1 MKIDSFADWVQA
13 RLAVTLPGVRAQY
26 RMASLGRYQKPLSRT
41 PGIDAREAS
50 VLNLLHWRDGAWR
63 TVLIQRATNPRDRHS
78 GQISFPGGRLEEGD
92 ASLACVAL
100 REAEEEIGVDA
111 STIRILGRLT
121 QLYIPVSN
129 YLVHPFVAVLDGPPS
144 FRPQPGE
151 VEQLLFPE
159 IDAFRSAD
167 HPKYANISV
176 FGGLVLEDVPCY
188 QVDGQIVWGAT
199 AMIISEFLEALYGAD
214 AAP

>member
-1 MKIDSFADWVQA
+1 MKMDSFADWVRA
-13 RLAVTLPGVRAQY
+13 RLAAPLPGVSAQY
-26 RMASLGRYQKPLSRT
+26 RMASLGRYQHPSSLN
-41 PGIDAREAS
+41 PGPEVREAS

-100 REAEEEIGVDA
+100 REAEEEIGINA
-111 STIRILGRLT
+111 SDIRILGRLT

-129 YLVHPFVAVLDGPPS
+129 YLVHPFVAMLDGPPS

-151 VEQLLFPE
+151 VAQILSPE
-159 IDAFRSAD
+159 IDAFRSSD
-167 HPKYANISV
+167 HPKYANV
-176 FGGLVLEDVPCY
+176 PVYDGFLLKDVPCY
-188 QVDGQIVWGAT
+188 EVDGQIVWGAT
-199 AMIISEFLEALYGAD
+199 AMIISEFLEALYGRD
-214 AAP
+214 TTL